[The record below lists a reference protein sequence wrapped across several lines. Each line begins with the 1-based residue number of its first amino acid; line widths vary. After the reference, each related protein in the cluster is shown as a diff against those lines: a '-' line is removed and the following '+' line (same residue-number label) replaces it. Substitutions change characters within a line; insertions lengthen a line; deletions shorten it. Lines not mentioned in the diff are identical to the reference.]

1 MLKRLGLVCALVIG
15 SVSFA
20 YADPITGTL
29 SITGDDTFTSSSIT
43 FLGSTFIAG
52 GSGANTGSFSV
63 LTNGNPVT
71 MFPGFVGAL
80 PYMQGENTVPAAI
93 SPVEVMTTTEAGET
107 FSFFMTTYDASYVS
121 GVTGCTG
128 TTVCLDVTG
137 DGFFTGTGTTNYDN
151 TPGDFTFT
159 TQLANGQTSTS
170 FSASALATPV
180 PEPASLALVGS
191 GLLGIAGLASRRRR
205 VNI

>member
-71 MFPGFVGAL
+71 MFPGFAGAL
-80 PYMQGENTVPAAI
+80 PYTQGENTVPAAI
-93 SPVEVMTTTEAGET
+93 SPVEVMTTTEDGET
-107 FSFFMTTYDASYVS
+107 FSYFMTTYNASYIS
-121 GVTGCTG
+121 GVPGCTG
-128 TTVCLDVTG
+128 TTTCLDVTG
-137 DGFFTGTGTTNYDN
+137 TGFFTGTGTTDYDD
-151 TPGDFTFT
+151 TPGEFTFT
-159 TQLANGQTSTS
+159 TQLAAGQSSTS